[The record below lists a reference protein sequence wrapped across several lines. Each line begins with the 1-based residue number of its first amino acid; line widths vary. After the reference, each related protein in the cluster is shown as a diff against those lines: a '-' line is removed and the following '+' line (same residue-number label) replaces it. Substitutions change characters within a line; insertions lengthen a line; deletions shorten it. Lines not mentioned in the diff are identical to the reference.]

1 MLILTILINTYIP
14 HNSNRSTAAT
24 NLNETSSRSHSIVI
38 IYVTTIINNGLP
50 ITGKLYLV
58 DLAGLYIFIV
68 FYQISNYYHYHN
80 ILGSE
85 RLDKSGVTGQTLK
98 ETQYINKSLSALGD
112 VMEGLQKKLKHI
124 PYRNSKLTYL
134 LQV

>member
-1 MLILTILINTYIP
+1 MF
-14 HNSNRSTAAT
+14 NSATAAT
-24 NLNETSSRSHSIVI
+24 NMNETSSRSHSILI

-50 ITGKLYLV
+50 VTGKLYLV
-58 DLAGLYIFIV
+58 DLA
-68 FYQISNYYHYHN
+68 
-80 ILGSE
+80 GSE

-134 LQV
+134 LQVYIISLFLYFSSFSSFLIFIY